1 MTGRLHVQRLSLAR
15 LAPDLKS
22 TEPLIE
28 SPNLAPR
35 QPVSAFRLEQGRL
48 THTPLF
54 WGLTPPWLK
63 VLDHAPHHPHR
74 RLHFLPLQPR
84 QSVHRS
90 SFRSP

>member
-48 THTPLF
+48 THATVL
-54 WGLTPPWLK
+54 GLTPPWLK
-63 VLDHAPHHPHR
+63 VLDHAPTARERNTEQAGHVSR
-74 RLHFLPLQPR
+74 GL
-84 QSVHRS
+84 
-90 SFRSP
+90 

>member
-35 QPVSAFRLEQGRL
+35 QPVSAFRLEQG
-48 THTPLF
+48 
-54 WGLTPPWLK
+54 
-63 VLDHAPHHPHR
+63 A
-74 RLHFLPLQPR
+74 
-84 QSVHRS
+84 
-90 SFRSP
+90 